1 VFFTCRHLTAHN
13 HRCNLVKTLH
23 HYRNLLGNTSRSTC
37 MASTGRTE
45 GEVMLYFA
53 CRVGKRAMKAWPLS
67 KGDGT
72 LHTEVLLY
80 WQSLWLLSGR

>member
-1 VFFTCRHLTAHN
+1 
-13 HRCNLVKTLH
+13 
-23 HYRNLLGNTSRSTC
+23 